1 VGRVFVSLVY
11 GAVSRS
17 GHHEFK
23 TPIVSIKG
31 FAELL
36 KDDSLPAEERSEYL
50 DIIIRESSRLATMS
64 TNVLNLSRIE
74 NQTIIANRK
83 PIDVS
88 EQIRR
93 CILLLQS
100 SWENRNIDM
109 DIDLEDAVLN
119 GNEEMLSQVWLNL
132 LDNAIKFT
140 PDGGRIALQLTKKDK
155 LAVITI
161 QDNGVG
167 IAADELERIFDKF
180 YHSDAGSAA
189 PGNGIGLTL
198 ARKIVRL
205 HGGDILCASSPG
217 EGSLFTVTLPLF

>member
-1 VGRVFVSLVY
+1 MKHIGKKAYLGLILLFLY
-11 GAVSRS
+11 
-17 GHHEFK
+17 
-23 TPIVSIKG
+23 TPIVVLIVQSFNAGKSRARWEG
-31 FAELL
+31 FSFRWYTELFH
-36 KDDSLPAEERSEYL
+36 DQA
-50 DIIIRESSRLATMS
+50 I
-64 TNVLNLSRIE
+64 
-74 NQTIIANRK
+74 
-83 PIDVS
+83 
-88 EQIRR
+88 
-93 CILLLQS
+93 
-100 SWENRNIDM
+100 M

-205 HGGDILCASSPG
+205 HAEWSGCAG
-217 EGSLFTVTLPLF
+217 NR